1 MELLIVILVTVIL
14 FVLTL
19 YRTGYKNGYMD
30 GFKFGKEDAEKEY
43 RIAIEELERLNRNNA
58 YYK

>member
-1 MELLIVILVTVIL
+1 MELLIAILVTVIL
-14 FVLTL
+14 FILAL

-43 RIAIEELERLNRNNA
+43 RIAIEELERLSQKDA
-58 YYK
+58 YYR

>member
-1 MELLIVILVTVIL
+1 MELLIAILVTVIL
-14 FVLTL
+14 FVLAL

-43 RIAIEELERLNRNNA
+43 RIAIEELERLSQKDA
-58 YYK
+58 YYR